1 MLTAAGAVMGDMG
14 KLQAETAT
22 SRTNKTRQSF
32 VRMINQLL
40 GQVSRIPWNLRVSA
54 HGLLTVPDMGK
65 AAWVLKYCC
74 LLASP
79 SEAGCW
85 SK

>member
-22 SRTNKTRQSF
+22 IRTNKTSESF

-40 GQVSRIPWNLRVSA
+40 GQVSRIP
-54 HGLLTVPDMGK
+54 
-65 AAWVLKYCC
+65 
-74 LLASP
+74 
-79 SEAGCW
+79 
-85 SK
+85 